1 MDNQF
6 EYSRK
11 GEKVELI
18 IRDFS
23 GAKIDTFKW
32 NLGDKNLERKIY
44 AIVKRKY
51 GMFRPEVSNQ
61 DKDLDWLR

>member
-1 MDNQF
+1 MDNNF

-32 NLGDKNLERKIY
+32 NLGDKDLERKIY
-44 AIVKRKY
+44 SIVKRKY
-51 GMFRPEVSNQ
+51 GMFRPEVTPQ
-61 DKDLDWLR
+61 DKDLEWLK